1 VAVAVPFVIYPKNP
15 EDIPVDIASL
25 PFTSVEIVTVPYA
38 VAVFPAPDLSA
49 QVVIVEPDE
58 GAIPVPAGSCPSS
71 HKVQPAID
79 VGLNSDEYGR
89 AVIAAFD
96 ILTVSVCL
104 KDA

>member
-1 VAVAVPFVIYPKNP
+1 METFLPYILNKAEREKLESKI
-15 EDIPVDIASL
+15 ESL
-25 PFTSVEIVTVPYA
+25 GPYA
-38 VAVFPAPDLSA
+38 VALFPAPDLSVH
-49 QVVIVEPDE
+49 VVIVEPDD

-71 HKVQPAID
+71 HKEQPPID
-79 VGLNSDEYGR
+79 IGLNSNVYGR